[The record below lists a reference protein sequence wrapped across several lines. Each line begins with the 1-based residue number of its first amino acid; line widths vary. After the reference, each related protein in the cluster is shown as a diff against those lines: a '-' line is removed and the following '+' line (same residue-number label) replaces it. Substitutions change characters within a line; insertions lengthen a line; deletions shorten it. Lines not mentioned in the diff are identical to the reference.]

1 MLCTASDVHGLV
13 AELVDAVDSKS
24 TGLAHL
30 GSTPSEATIDSSL
43 ARHWADRISNTAL
56 SNLLRSEPWV
66 IPVSQS
72 IHIVCVSVV
81 FASAVMISARLLGM
95 NAAGRSLRQLAEVL
109 VPWIYRALLLLLLTG
124 AAQTIAEPLRQFVT
138 PAFWCKQGLIVTA
151 LLLTL
156 ALARAVRS
164 HRTGWSAV
172 AEHPIGARVF
182 ALLWLGLWVGVIVCG
197 RLIAYT
203 WEFHV

>member
-1 MLCTASDVHGLV
+1 VHGLV

-43 ARHWADRISNTAL
+43 ARHWADRIADTGL

-72 IHIVCVSVV
+72 IHIAGVAVV
-81 FASAVMISARLLGM
+81 FASAVMIGVRLAGL
-95 NAAGRSLRQLAEVL
+95 NAAGRSLWQLVDTL
-109 VPWIYRALLLLLLTG
+109 VPWIYRAVLVLLLTG
-124 AAQTIAEPLRQFVT
+124 SVQLIAEPLRELVT
-138 PAFWCKQGLIVTA
+138 PAFWYKQGLIIVA
-151 LLLTL
+151 LSLTIGL
-156 ALARAVRS
+156 AHSVRA
-164 HRTGWSAV
+164 HAAGWDAV
-172 AEHPIGARVF
+172 AQRPVIARLF
-182 ALLWLGLWVGVIVCG
+182 ALLWLGLWIGIIFCG
-197 RLIAYT
+197 RFIAYT